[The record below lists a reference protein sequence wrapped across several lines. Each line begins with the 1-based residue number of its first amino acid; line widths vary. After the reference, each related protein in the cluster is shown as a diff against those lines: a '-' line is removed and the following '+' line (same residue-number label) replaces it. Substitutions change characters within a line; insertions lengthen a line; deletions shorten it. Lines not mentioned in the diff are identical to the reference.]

1 MASSYAPAQPAKE
14 PGRDNVLAGMALL
27 PSDIRS
33 HATTGVNAQ
42 PQPHERRAA
51 TRTRLANR
59 HEQANC

>member
-33 HATTGVNAQ
+33 
-42 PQPHERRAA
+42 RASA
-51 TRTRLANR
+51 VSGNYTREHKAKP
-59 HEQANC
+59 